1 MSTLHVIRMDMLLFA
16 LGGFAN
22 EPNSRNLGRRRYTQ
36 ADRNLVAEFYR
47 QHSLDDGPLQYGQ
60 AKRLATLLNRDY
72 NSLRTSIYRMR
83 RRGELPT
90 PIKKR
95 A

>member
-1 MSTLHVIRMDMLLFA
+1 MSTLHIIRMDMLLFA

-22 EPNSRNLGRRRYTQ
+22 EPNSHNLGRRRYTQ

-72 NSLRTSIYRMR
+72 NSLRANVCRMR
-83 RRGELPT
+83 RRDELP
-90 PIKKR
+90 PPVKKR